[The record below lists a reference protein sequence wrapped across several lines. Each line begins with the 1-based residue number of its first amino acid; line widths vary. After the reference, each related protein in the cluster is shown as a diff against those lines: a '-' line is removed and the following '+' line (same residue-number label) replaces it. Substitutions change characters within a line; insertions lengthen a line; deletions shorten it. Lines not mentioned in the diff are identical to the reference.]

1 MPATRRRTPL
11 AELTRTI
18 VSPPTASYAEHRVA
32 VEIRAFADARGLAYY
47 EDEFGNAY
55 VEYHRGRRR
64 PPLVLGAHTDHPG
77 FVVTAVRGRRL
88 TLEFRGGISPDY
100 GRGERLRVYSPS
112 PAGEPRDGGQAGI
125 TSVAGRARVRG
136 GPKRIATAR
145 ATLAAGATAAVGDLA
160 LWDVPACSIRGDI
173 VHARQCDDLIGV
185 VSILATIDRLWAS
198 HGDGHVIGLFTRAE
212 EVGLCGAAAAAG
224 AHTLPEDSLVVAVE
238 TSSMAGGRAE
248 QGGGPIIRVGDAMH
262 IFSSAMTLWMTEVAR
277 EISAEDRSFRFQRKL
292 MDGGTTEATPYD
304 LMGYT
309 TGAACVALGNYHN
322 AGPCGRV
329 RAETVSLSDIDG
341 LARLFERM
349 ARRTDRFAAAPE
361 RASKLWRQIARE
373 VAPRLRQTK

>member
-1 MPATRRRTPL
+1 MPAARRATPL
-11 AELTRTI
+11 AEITRAI
-18 VSPPTASYAEHRVA
+18 VSQPTTSYAEHRVA
-32 VEIRAFADARGLAYY
+32 AAIRVFADARGLDYH
-47 EDEFGNAY
+47 EDEFGNGY
-55 VEYHRGRRR
+55 VEYHGGRRR

-77 FVVTAVRGRRL
+77 FVVTVVRGRRL
-88 TLEFRGGISPDY
+88 TLEFRGGLSADY
-100 GRGERLRVYSPS
+100 GRGERVRIYSPS
-112 PAGEPRDGGQAGI
+112 PVGAPRDGGHAEV

-145 ATLAAGATAAVGDLA
+145 ATLEAGATAEVGDIA
-160 LWDVPACSIRGDI
+160 VWDVPACSLRGEI

-198 HGDGHVIGLFTRAE
+198 RGDGHVIGLFTRAE
-212 EVGLCGAAAAAG
+212 EVGLTGAAAAAG
-224 AHTLPEDSLVVAVE
+224 AHTLPDDSLVVAVE

-248 QGGGPIIRVGDAMH
+248 QGGGPIIRVGDAQH

-277 EISAEDRSFRFQRKL
+277 ELAAADRGYRFQRKL
-292 MDGGTTEATPYD
+292 MDGGTTEATAYD

-309 TGAACVALGNYHN
+309 TGAACVALGNFHN
-322 AGPCGRV
+322 AGPQGRV
-329 RAETVSLSDIDG
+329 RAETVSLSDVDG

-361 RASKLWRQIARE
+361 RAAKRWRQIARE
-373 VAPRLRQTK
+373 VSPRLRATR